1 MLRKNRAQSSSL
13 FLMELI
19 LAILFFSITS
29 AVCVQF
35 FVKSHLLS
43 QESQVLTQAVNECST
58 IAEILRTSDSLFSAE
73 QLIAQEY
80 PDHYGETD
88 SGEPVL
94 YFDEDFA
101 ECSASEHIYKIVLS
115 LDETDDMLT
124 ADMNVIKSSDSSVIY
139 QLQTQHHIAR
149 RTAHEER

>member
-58 IAEILRTSDSLFSAE
+58 IAEILRTSDSLSSAE

-80 PDHYGETD
+80 PDHDFRYHGCRGQRGE
-88 SGEPVL
+88 SGAGRLSGYRPLRYHGGSVCQL
-94 YFDEDFA
+94 HRRAGVFRYRLFQRQKG
-101 ECSASEHIYKIVLS
+101 EHAQICG
-115 LDETDDMLT
+115 
-124 ADMNVIKSSDSSVIY
+124 
-139 QLQTQHHIAR
+139 QLRPPAPGG
-149 RTAHEER
+149 